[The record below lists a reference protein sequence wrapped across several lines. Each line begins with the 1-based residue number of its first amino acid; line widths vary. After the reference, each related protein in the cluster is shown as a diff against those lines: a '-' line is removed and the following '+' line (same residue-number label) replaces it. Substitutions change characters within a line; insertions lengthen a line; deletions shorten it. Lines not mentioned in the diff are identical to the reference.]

1 MKFVQYIEKV
11 SDVDIM
17 GIVSLSACVL
27 FFSLM
32 VVWVFKT
39 KKKKFTE
46 ASRLPLDN

>member
-11 SDVDIM
+11 SSVDIM
-17 GIVSLSACVL
+17 GMVSLAACVL

-32 VVWVFKT
+32 IIWVFKT